1 MNSYTHM
8 LVLLVILG
16 TLIMAKTAVR
26 FAKRADVFRR
36 IAVEYRWNHLRMQGK
51 KPVRDEIEEEILLKA
66 EAMERGEQ

>member
-1 MNSYTHM
+1 MRSGRTSPGTAVLVWRRCGLYPDREKNGGRDMNSYTHM

-36 IAVEYRWNHLRMQGK
+36 IAVEYR
-51 KPVRDEIEEEILLKA
+51 
-66 EAMERGEQ
+66 